1 MKYPHLPD
9 AGERAVQPIVLLGY
23 EGMLGWAWH
32 GLLETSPYR
41 WSVASL
47 PETDLT
53 DHASVKKIF
62 ERRPRMVINCAA
74 WTDVDG
80 AEANEAACRAVNAT
94 ALAWLGE
101 LCRAHGTVL
110 VNYSTDY
117 VFDGNAKEPYRRDGK
132 RAPLGAYGRSK
143 AAGEE
148 AIEKSGC
155 RFLNVRT
162 SWLYA
167 PWGKNF
173 VRTISKLL
181 KERPSL
187 KVVDDQRGRPTS
199 AEHLARTTLSL
210 LGQGATGHWHVTDGG
225 ECTWCGFARE
235 IGRLTGATATV
246 ESCTTAEFPR
256 PAKRPA
262 YSVLDLSETEKAL
275 GPMPDWKTNLAGVVA
290 RMEA

>member
-1 MKYPHLPD
+1 MKYPQLAD
-9 AGERAVQPIVLLGY
+9 SGERAVQPMVLLGY

-41 WSVASL
+41 WSVAGL

-53 DHASVKKIF
+53 NHRSLKKLF
-62 ERRPRMVINCAA
+62 ERRPRTIINCAA

-80 AEANEAACRAVNAT
+80 AEASEAACMAVNAT

-101 LCRAHGTVL
+101 LCHKHGTLL

-117 VFDGNAKEPYRRDGK
+117 VFDGDASQPYPRSGK
-132 RAPLGAYGRSK
+132 RAPLGAYARSK

-148 AIEKSGC
+148 AIERSGC

-173 VRTISKLL
+173 VRTITTLV
-181 KERPSL
+181 KERPSV
-187 KVVDDQRGRPTS
+187 KVVNDQRGRPTS
-199 AEHLARTTLSL
+199 AEHLARTTLQL
-210 LGQGATGHWHVTDGG
+210 LGEGATGHWHVTDGG
-225 ECTWCGFARE
+225 ECTWFDFARE
-235 IGRLTGATATV
+235 IAKLTGAKADV
-246 ESCTTAEFPR
+246 QACTTAEFPR

-262 YSVLDLSETEKAL
+262 YSVLDLSETERLL
-275 GPMPDWKTNLAGVVA
+275 GPMPDWRQNLVGVVQ
-290 RMEA
+290 RLET